1 MNLQRNIL
9 EDIQKNE
16 KDVKTAIIAANNHYA
31 GFGPM
36 TAKLLA
42 EMLNLKNH
50 VRSFPIV
57 DYKIPFSEFNE
68 NKDKQ
73 NFKIYKQLRS
83 KTRQTDIS
91 EFFK

>member
-1 MNLQRNIL
+1 MNKFK
-9 EDIQKNE
+9 DIQTNE
-16 KDVKTAIIAANNHYA
+16 KNVKTAIISANNHYA

-36 TAKLLA
+36 TAKLFA
-42 EMLNLKNH
+42 EMMNLKNN

-57 DYKIPFSEFNE
+57 DYKIPFSLDSTNE
-68 NKDKQ
+68 AKQ